1 LASGS
6 LQKKSVAQY
15 FFSGLLE
22 FLICLRSQQQSIPH
36 GSENKKPGLTRLNA
50 QNIGSF
56 WKLFDKKRAATMQLY
71 DQLWTS
77 LAHKPGSTIFMG
89 EVQIHFT
96 SALFMVPFTEKQRLP
111 TFRKLL
117 RERGT
122 IPLAANHRGTSMI
135 APLNLSFIGLREEL
149 LSAGP
154 LSNFDLSKLATHRK
168 NFCGKIIVMISW
180 QFV

>member
-1 LASGS
+1 
-6 LQKKSVAQY
+6 
-15 FFSGLLE
+15 
-22 FLICLRSQQQSIPH
+22 
-36 GSENKKPGLTRLNA
+36 
-50 QNIGSF
+50 
-56 WKLFDKKRAATMQLY
+56 MQLY